1 MSRARCLRSLPFR
14 IAMART
20 FVATLVA
27 TFGAMS
33 VPATNAHAST
43 LAIHQNA
50 LTTVI
55 VKRLFADSGRRVL
68 SGAIGSCN
76 YAYLER
82 PAVTLRDGRLF
93 LRMHLVAQ
101 AGIVVGG
108 QCRGAG
114 DSFMTTI
121 SGQPY
126 VSADGLS
133 IRDFRLEEGRDVYKG
148 LLDPLLRRQVPALLG
163 VNVRDELTRGLQNQA
178 PDFRFS
184 VAQLAMQE
192 ATARDGYLT
201 IRFDLALVANDAKS
215 AP

>member
-1 MSRARCLRSLPFR
+1 MTRTSRLRSLPFR
-14 IAMART
+14 IVPARAFVAI
-20 FVATLVA
+20 FVATFV
-27 TFGAMS
+27 TMS
-33 VPATNAHAST
+33 TPATNAQAST

-55 VKRLFADSGRRVL
+55 SKRLFTDSGRRVL

-101 AGIVVGG
+101 AGIIVSG

-126 VSADGLS
+126 VSADGVS
-133 IRDFRLEEGRDVYKG
+133 IRDFRLEEGRDLYKG
-148 LLDPLLRRQVPALLG
+148 LLDPLMRRQVPALLS

-215 AP
+215 GP